1 MYRRPY
7 RRTHHRTQQRGL
19 SGFLRRPAVQIGIL
33 VIAALVV
40 FVIALTAGK

>member
-7 RRTHHRTQQRGL
+7 RRTHHRTQQTGL

-33 VIAALVV
+33 VITVLIIL
-40 FVIALTAGK
+40 VIALTAGK